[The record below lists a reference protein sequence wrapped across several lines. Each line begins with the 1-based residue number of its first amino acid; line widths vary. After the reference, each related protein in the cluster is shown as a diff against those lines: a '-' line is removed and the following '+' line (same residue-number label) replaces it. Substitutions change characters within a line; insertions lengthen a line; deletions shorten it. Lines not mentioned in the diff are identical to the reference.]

1 MTLLALIFAAL
12 ADTTGT
18 DGLSLAIGGTLGAAI
33 VGGLVKIYAAK
44 KHADETKIP
53 QPCEVHQTRDCITVQ
68 ECNRRMKSL
77 EERMDKIEERVS
89 GGFDNILKKLDAMDK
104 RSEERAIALNR
115 RIDPMME
122 KLAECRGEVNMMKDT
137 INDAWKSATV
147 GGTK

>member
-1 MTLLALIFAAL
+1 MILAATANSG
-12 ADTTGT
+12 A

-122 KLAECRGEVNMMKDT
+122 KLAECRGEVNMIKDQVS
-137 INDAWKSATV
+137 DAWKSATV
-147 GGTK
+147 GGAK